1 MTRITLPLAAL
12 GAVVLAAT
20 PALAHPFGAG
30 SVGFWAGLGHPFGG
44 LDHLLAMIAVGL
56 WAVQLGG
63 RALWAVPASFV
74 VAMLAGAG
82 IAFAGIGMPAVEFG
96 IAGSVIL
103 LGLLVAGAARVPTL
117 ASCGIVTVFAL
128 FHGQAHG
135 MELPATASPLLY
147 GFGFLLA
154 TAALH
159 GAGIGLGLAGGRIG
173 AALGHRSLR
182 TAGAAVAAAGAVI
195 LAGA

>member
-1 MTRITLPLAAL
+1 MSRTTLPLAAL
-12 GAVVLAAT
+12 AAVALAAT
-20 PALAHPFGAG
+20 PALAHPFHTESA
-30 SVGFWAGLGHPFGG
+30 GFWAGLGHPFGG
-44 LDHLLAMIAVGL
+44 FDHLLAMVAVGL

-74 VAMLAGAG
+74 IAMVAGAG
-82 IAFAGIGMPAVEFG
+82 IALAGIGLPAIEFG

-103 LGLLVAGAARVPTL
+103 LGLLIAGAARVPTL
-117 ASCGIVTVFAL
+117 AGCGIVTAFAL

-135 MELPATASPLLY
+135 LELPATASPLLY
-147 GFGFLLA
+147 GLGFVLA

-159 GAGIGLGLAGGRIG
+159 GAGVGLGLAGGRIG

-182 TAGAAVAAAGAVI
+182 TAGAAIAAAGAVI